1 MTTAF
6 SAIVAAVIEKLSEAP
21 PVCDAKAIYR
31 ARCGAIPDQF
41 DQAVS
46 VQFERSTPIAAAISG
61 APIDW
66 SSIITVE
73 CFARTVVESGDL
85 AVDPLL
91 EAVFARLAEDT
102 TLGGL
107 VGDLAIAGVEAEN
120 TAEGKK
126 TGWVRITYVADHRTN
141 NSTLN

>member
-6 SAIVAAVIEKLSEAP
+6 SAIVAAVISKLAEAP
-21 PVCDAKAIYR
+21 PVCEAIYR
-31 ARCGAIPDQF
+31 ARSNAIPDQG
-41 DQAVS
+41 DYAIS
-46 VQFERSTPIAAAISG
+46 VQFERSSPITAAIAG

-66 SSIITVE
+66 NSIITVD
-73 CFARTVVESGDL
+73 CFARSVTESGDL

-91 EAVFARLAEDT
+91 ESVFARLAQDT
-102 TLGGL
+102 TLGGI

-120 TAEGKK
+120 TSEGKK

-141 NSTLN
+141 NSNLN

>member
-6 SAIVAAVIEKLSEAP
+6 SGIVAAIVARLSEAP
-21 PVCDAKAIYR
+21 AVCEAKAIYR
-31 ARCGAIPDQF
+31 ARAGVIPDQV
-41 DQAVS
+41 DQAIS
-46 VQFERSTPIAAAISG
+46 VQFERSTPVAGGIAG

-66 SSIITVE
+66 ASVITVE
-73 CFARTVVESGDL
+73 CFARSVVEAGDL

-91 EAVFARLAEDT
+91 QAVFERLAADP

-120 TAEGKK
+120 TSDGKK
-126 TGWVRITYVADHRTN
+126 TGWARLTYVADHRTN

>member
-6 SAIVAAVIEKLSEAP
+6 SAIVSAIMAKLAAAP
-21 PVCDAKAIYR
+21 AVCDPKAIYR
-31 ARCGAIPDQF
+31 AQVGIIPDQV
-41 DQAVS
+41 DQAIS
-46 VQFERSTPIAAAISG
+46 VQFERGSPVAAGIAG

-66 SSIITVE
+66 SSVITVE
-73 CFARTVVESGDL
+73 CFARSLIETGDL

-91 EAVFARLAEDT
+91 KAVFARLAEDP

-120 TAEGKK
+120 SAEGKK
-126 TGWVRITYVADHRTN
+126 SGWARLTYVADHRTN

>member
-1 MTTAF
+1 MRTAF
-6 SAIVAAVIEKLSEAP
+6 ATIVSAVIAQLSAAPAVCEKIYRSSGIAVPDQVDRAIVVEFNRS
-21 PVCDAKAIYR
+21 
-31 ARCGAIPDQF
+31 IPQ
-41 DQAVS
+41 V
-46 VQFERSTPIAAAISG
+46 AAIAR

-66 SSIITVE
+66 LSTFSVE
-73 CFARTVVESGDL
+73 CFARSLTETGDL

-91 EAVFARLAEDT
+91 FAVFERLAQDP

-107 VGDLAIAGVEAEN
+107 IGDLAVVGVEADN
-120 TAEGKK
+120 SVEGKK

>member
-1 MTTAF
+1 MRTAF
-6 SAIVAAVIEKLSEAP
+6 ATIVSAVIAQLAAEPAVCEK
-21 PVCDAKAIYR
+21 IYR
-31 ARCGAIPDQF
+31 ATGSVVPDQVDLAINVEFGRALPAVGAI
-41 DQAVS
+41 A
-46 VQFERSTPIAAAISG
+46 G

-66 SSIITVE
+66 QSTISVD
-73 CFARTVVESGDL
+73 CFARSFTESGDL

-91 EAVFARLAEDT
+91 FAVFERLAQDP

-107 VGDLAIAGVEAEN
+107 IGDLTVAGVEAEN
-120 TAEGKK
+120 SVEGKK